1 MFPNAC
7 YHFGQLVCLF
17 PGCEGAYMQYLPYL
31 STLVTFAFSVSVFRR
46 YLHRRAPYLLIWAIG
61 LFLYGI
67 GTLSEVILGL
77 TFSGIVLKLWYLCG
91 AMLTAAWLGQGSLH
105 LLMRQRGVALTLTGV
120 LAAVSMLAAFL
131 LMQSPLSQGVSAYQ
145 INQPISSQYQSI
157 LTQSGLIIFLT
168 ILLNIYG
175 TLALVG
181 GALYSAYIFWRKHVL
196 FNRMIGNILIAAGA
210 FAPALGG
217 SFIRI
222 GLPDWMYVAE
232 LIGVILMYIGFRQ
245 ATIVQTVDAISKS

>member
-1 MFPNAC
+1 M
-7 YHFGQLVCLF
+7 
-17 PGCEGAYMQYLPYL
+17 
-31 STLVTFAFSVSVFRR
+31 
-46 YLHRRAPYLLIWAIG
+46 
-61 LFLYGI
+61 
-67 GTLSEVILGL
+67 SEVILGL

-105 LLMRQRGVALTLTGV
+105 LLIRQHGVALTLTGAV
-120 LAAVSMLAAFL
+120 AAVSILAAFL
-131 LMQSPLSQGVSAYQ
+131 IMLSQLSQGASAYR

-210 FAPALGG
+210 FAPAMGG
-217 SFIRI
+217 TFIRI

-232 LIGVILMYIGFRQ
+232 LIGVILMFIGFRQ
-245 ATIVQTVDAISKS
+245 ATVVQR